1 VVANSLF
8 ITGSQKEDNVDLDQE
23 TGSSKKEW
31 TRGHR
36 EIYTHIENIYIEKI
50 YKLC

>member
-23 TGSSKKEW
+23 TGRSKKEW
-31 TRGHR
+31 TRGCRKIYTYREYIHR
-36 EIYTHIENIYIEKI
+36 EDI
-50 YKLC
+50 